1 VKALFFFEAPPRHF
15 EAQPHYFLMKTHNGK
30 AQAMSQGAAEAANIF
45 GQQVEKAIAID
56 AATRMLRLKLAID
69 SVIIRD

>member
-1 VKALFFFEAPPRHF
+1 
-15 EAQPHYFLMKTHNGK
+15 MKTHNGK